1 METCVTLVCH
11 QSVLRFGGKQSVYG
25 SGAVNMNLKIRGTG
39 YSILSAV
46 IFGCNPLI
54 ARIVYANGGNAILLA
69 FYRMA
74 IGAVLGI
81 VLHKLFERGP
91 ILASSKTLV
100 KLLVCASGFA
110 ITPILLF
117 SSYNYLGSGM
127 ATTIHFVYPVLV
139 ILGCVIFYREA
150 ISKLKLICVVLC
162 SAGILLL
169 YTPGGGVSL
178 FGIVLAFCSGIT
190 YAFYAVYLAKSGLQE
205 LTTFQLMFWL
215 NLFGTVY
222 TGIFTIAGHTF
233 TTDITPLGWG
243 MILLFG
249 LLNSGIAVTFFQLG
263 AKYIGPQKAS
273 LFSTFEPLTS
283 VLIGITVYKE
293 AITLRILCGL
303 ISILAAVI
311 LLAVG
316 KENKN
321 ASISE

>member
-1 METCVTLVCH
+1 MPCLFAAN
-11 QSVLRFGGKQSVYG
+11 LFGGKQSADG
-25 SGAVNMNLKIRGTG
+25 SGALNMNLKLRGTG
-39 YSILSAV
+39 YSILSAI

-69 FYRMA
+69 FYRMV
-74 IGAVLGI
+74 IGAVLGV
-81 VLHKLFERGP
+81 VLHRLFEQGS
-91 ILASSKTLV
+91 ILVNKKTLL
-100 KLLVCASGFA
+100 KLLICASGFA
-110 ITPILLF
+110 FTPILLF

-139 ILGCVIFYREA
+139 ILGCVVFYQEA
-150 ISKLKLICVVLC
+150 ISKLKVICVILC

-178 FGIVLAFCSGIT
+178 FGIALAFFSGVT
-190 YAFYAVYLAKSGLQE
+190 YAFYTVYLAKSGLQE

-215 NLFGTVY
+215 NLFGTIY
-222 TGIFTIAGHTF
+222 TGVSTLVGHTF
-233 TTDITPLGWG
+233 TTEIEPLGWG

-249 LLNSGIAVTFFQLG
+249 LMNSGIAVTFFQLG

-293 AITLRILCGL
+293 AVTLRILCGL
-303 ISILAAVI
+303 VSILAAVI

-316 KENKN
+316 KEHKD